1 MAIVYYKDPSDGL
14 WKTLALGP
22 QGPTGPT
29 GPGSGP
35 TGPTGPVG
43 SAGSSGPTGPTGAA
57 STVAGPTGPKGNDGT
72 SVTILGSVPDVGS
85 LPPSSGS
92 PGDGYIV
99 ESTGHLWV
107 WDGSAWTDAG
117 EIKGPQGDPGPT
129 GPTGP
134 SGAAGGS
141 GPTGPAS
148 TVTGPTGPTG
158 PQGIAGI
165 GLDEIVTDIAQPTD
179 PDVDLW
185 IDTSTDGSGFAALDT
200 RYAGVG
206 VDWVDLSP
214 YLQGTWVGYSTDQ
227 WWPLYKVVN
236 NVLYM
241 RGLVKNSAAVT
252 PTSNELILQMPAGLR
267 PTQGG
272 LSNPNGH
279 HIVCASAQT
288 SLTTVPFVR
297 MESGGDLDCG
307 FNLGA
312 NVWLSLDTVRYR
324 ID

>member
-1 MAIVYYKDPSDGL
+1 MAIVYYKDPNDGL
-14 WKTLALGP
+14 WKALGTGP
-22 QGPTGPT
+22 QGPMGPT

-35 TGPTGPVG
+35 TGPTG
-43 SAGSSGPTGPTGAA
+43 ASGPAGADGA
-57 STVAGPTGPKGNDGT
+57 DGT

-92 PGDGYIV
+92 VGDGYIV

-107 WDGSAWTDAG
+107 WNGSAWTDAG
-117 EIKGPQGDPGPT
+117 EIKGP
-129 GPTGP
+129 
-134 SGAAGGS
+134 A
-141 GPTGPAS
+141 GPTGPAGAAS
-148 TVTGPTGPTG
+148 TVPGPTGPTG
-158 PQGIAGI
+158 PQGLAGI
-165 GLDEIVTDIAQPTD
+165 GLDEIVTDTAQPTD
-179 PDVDLW
+179 PDVDIW
-185 IDTSTDGSGFAALDT
+185 IDTSTDGSGYAALDT

-214 YLQGTWVGYSTDQ
+214 YLQGTWSGYSANQ

-236 NVLYM
+236 NILYM

-252 PTSNELILQMPAGLR
+252 PSSNELILSMPAGLR

-272 LSNPNGH
+272 LSSPNGH

-307 FNLGA
+307 FNLSAG
-312 NVWLSLDTVRYR
+312 VWLSLDTVKYR